1 MPLDGPSA
9 FSPQLTVSEET
20 GLDDLHLSSVNKT
33 IHHKFSF
40 YDRLVLWL
48 LVLLVMIFIALE
60 VLIYLKP
67 MPQSVNVVHETVQVH
82 RTEFQWV
89 RKNSDP
95 AESWVLSGLLLEQ
108 GHLGEAKFLLVRLQN
123 ELSSF
128 PDMGSFWQWVISE
141 QLCRI
146 EQLLSGS
153 YAIKKEDASLWE
165 RLGIHA
171 RPLEKDAPWH
181 RSLKEREAPLD
192 YLAYKADYEDV
203 LNAYRMT
210 LKVLG

>member
-9 FSPQLTVSEET
+9 FSPQLTASEET
-20 GLDDLHLSSVNKT
+20 GPDDLHLSSVNKT

-48 LVLLVMIFIALE
+48 LVLLVMTFIALE

-67 MPQSVNVVHETVQVH
+67 MPQSVNVIHETVHVH

-95 AESWVLSGLLLEQ
+95 VESWVLSGLLLEQ
-108 GHLGEAKFLLVRLQN
+108 GQLGEAKSLLLRLQN
-123 ELSSF
+123 ELSCF
-128 PDMGSFWQWVISE
+128 PGMGSFWQWVISE
-141 QLCRI
+141 QIRRI
-146 EQLLSGS
+146 EQLMSGS

-181 RSLKEREAPLD
+181 RSLKQREVPLD
-192 YLAYKADYEDV
+192 YLAYKGDYENV
-203 LNAYRMT
+203 LSAYRMT